1 MAKRKAASPNI
12 INTAD
17 DRVLTERELLERLP
31 LDRSTVWRMVQDGR
45 FPRPIQLS
53 PGRKG
58 WRWSV
63 IAAWL
68 ADREAQPIKRRRYF
82 RERANAEAS

>member
-1 MAKRKAASPNI
+1 MAKRKTTPASV

-17 DRVLTERELLERLP
+17 DRVLTERELLERVP
-31 LDRSTVWRMVQDGR
+31 LNRSTVWRMVQEGR
-45 FPRPIQLS
+45 FPPPIQLS
-53 PGRKG
+53 PARKG

-68 ADREAQPIKRRRYF
+68 ADREAHPIKRRRYF
-82 RERANAEAS
+82 SETSAR